1 MTEKKGTEVSADNVC
16 ESVGIDATGTST
28 CPMEAISNT
37 SALDY
42 ALSEEGLYE
51 SLQKCIKGTN
61 WKTSVASFEL
71 NGLKKCH
78 KLSKQLNDR
87 SYVPKKLKT
96 FDITRPKR
104 RTCTAIGITDR
115 VYQRSLNDNIVY
127 PKMTL
132 SLIRENAACQKG
144 KGTDYARNLLKR
156 DLFRVNYNQPKEKH
170 GYALLLDIHGYYPN
184 MWHKPVKD
192 AFKRYLDKD
201 EYKRVEEILDY
212 QYPGEVGFTPGS
224 QLIQIAGISVLNTLD
239 HYIKETLRIKYYIR
253 YMDDFVLLH
262 ESKEYLQNCKLKIEA
277 FLNTMKFELNKS
289 KSQLIDIYS
298 QPIPFLGFTF
308 QIKSSGKI
316 IVRVKASKFREQ
328 KRRLKRLRICVT
340 KGTISLDSFD
350 NIANEDIRYLKKNCN
365 VSRYYKE
372 YNNLYQSLRKELNN
386 EIQISY

>member
-1 MTEKKGTEVSADNVC
+1 MIEKKGTEVSADSVC
-16 ESVGIDATGTST
+16 ESVGIDATGTNN

-78 KLSKQLNDR
+78 KLSKQLNDGT
-87 SYVPKKLKT
+87 YVPKKLKT

-127 PKMTL
+127 PKMTR
-132 SLIRENAACQKG
+132 SLIRENAACQQG

-156 DLFRVNYNQPKEKH
+156 DLFRLNYNQAQEKH

-192 AFKRYLDKD
+192 AFKRYLDEN

-212 QYPGEVGFTPGS
+212 QYPGEIGFTPGS
-224 QLIQIAGISVLNTLD
+224 QLIQIAGISVLNPLD
-239 HYIKETLRIKYYIR
+239 HYIKEKLKIKYYIR

-262 ESKEYLQNCKLKIEA
+262 ESKEYLQSCKVKIEA
-277 FLNTMKFELNKS
+277 FLNNMKFELNKS
-289 KSQLIDIYS
+289 KSQLIDVYS

-308 QIKSSGKI
+308 QIKPSGKI
-316 IVRVKASKFREQ
+316 LVKVKASKFREQ
-328 KRRLKRLRICVT
+328 KRRLKRLRKCVT
-340 KGTISLDSFD
+340 NGTISLSAFD
-350 NIANEDIRYLKKNCN
+350 NIADEDIRYLKKNCN
-365 VSRYYKE
+365 VSKYYKE
-372 YNNLYQSLRKELNN
+372 YNNLYKSLRKELNN
-386 EIQISY
+386 EIQIS

>member
-1 MTEKKGTEVSADNVC
+1 MIEKKGTEVSADFVC
-16 ESVGIDATGTST
+16 ESDSIDATGTIN
-28 CPMEAISNT
+28 CPMGAISNT
-37 SALDY
+37 SALEY

-104 RTCTAIGITDR
+104 RTCTVIGITDR

-127 PKMTL
+127 PKMTR

-144 KGTDYARNLLKR
+144 KGTDYARTLLKR
-156 DLFRVNYNQPKEKH
+156 DLFRLNYNQLNEKN
-170 GYALLLDIHGYYPN
+170 GYALLLDIQGYYPN
-184 MWHKPVKD
+184 MQHKIVKD
-192 AFKRYLDKD
+192 TFKRYLNKD
-201 EYKRVEEILDY
+201 EYERVEEILDY
-212 QYPGEVGFTPGS
+212 QYPGEIGFTPGS
-224 QLIQIAGISVLNTLD
+224 QLIQIAGISVLSPLD
-239 HYIKETLRIKYYIR
+239 HYIKEKLKIKYYIR

-262 ESKEYLQNCKLKIEA
+262 ESKEYLQNCRVKIEQ
-277 FLNTMKFELNKS
+277 FLNNMKFELNKS
-289 KSQLIDIYS
+289 KSQIIDIYS

-316 IVRVKASKFREQ
+316 IVRVKSSKFREQ
-328 KRRLKRLRICVT
+328 KRRLKRLRSCVT
-340 KGTISLDSFD
+340 KGTISLDAFD

-372 YNNLYQSLRKELNN
+372 YSNLYQSLRKELNN
-386 EIQISY
+386 EVQIS